1 MWNGIKIDW
10 NDMVKFFDW
19 NDMVKFFGWKDVVK
33 FFIHEQEEMY

>member
-19 NDMVKFFGWKDVVK
+19 NDMVKLFGWNDVVK

>member
-19 NDMVKFFGWKDVVK
+19 NDMVKFF
-33 FFIHEQEEMY
+33 IHEQEEMY